1 VRLGLDHHYSTRIA
15 EALRARGHDVV
26 AAIEAGWEE
35 EADEP
40 LLARC
45 ADAKRVLLTN
55 NVADFAV
62 IARRW
67 QAEGRSHH
75 GLWFTS
81 DASLPRTKSMV
92 GRYVELIDGLMA
104 ANPDEDS
111 FVDRSHWL

>member
-1 VRLGLDHHYSTRIA
+1 VKLGLDHHYSTIIA
-15 EALRARGHDVV
+15 ETLRERGHDVV
-26 AAIEAGWEE
+26 AAIEAGWED
-35 EADEP
+35 EADEA

-45 ADAKRVLLTN
+45 AGEKRVLLTN

-67 QAEGRSHH
+67 QAEGRSHQ

-81 DASLPRTKSMV
+81 DASLPRTRDMI
-92 GRYVELIDGLMA
+92 GRYVELIDELMR
-104 ANPDEDS
+104 ANLDEDC